1 MYMTTLMLFD
11 QSHYSG
17 AYGIDHVVVSIV
29 PVTVAGATAPAL
41 QISYMV
47 ICPSLCVGVLHEAG
61 QTS

>member
-1 MYMTTLMLFD
+1 MYITTLILLD
-11 QSHYSG
+11 QPHYSG

-29 PVTVAGATAPAL
+29 PVLVVGATVPAL

-47 ICPSLCVGVLHEAG
+47 ICPSLCVGEFHEAG